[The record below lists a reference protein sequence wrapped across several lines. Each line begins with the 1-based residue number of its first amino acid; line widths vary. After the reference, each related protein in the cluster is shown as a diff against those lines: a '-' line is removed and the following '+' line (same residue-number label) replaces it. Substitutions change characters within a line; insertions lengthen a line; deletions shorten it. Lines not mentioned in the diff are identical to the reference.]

1 MKVVTR
7 VFLYDENEKVFGQG
21 PYELLNHIQ
30 KTGSLKA
37 AANEMGLS
45 YSKALKMMNI
55 AQKGLPFELTKKTV
69 GGKGGGGSVLTDEA
83 IVFLEK
89 YKAFKEACDEA
100 NRKLYSEY
108 FSEL

>member
-7 VFLYDENEKVFGQG
+7 VFLYDEDNKVFGQG
-21 PYELLNHIQ
+21 PYELLMHIH

-45 YSKALKMMNI
+45 YSKALKMLST

-69 GGKGGGGSVLTDEA
+69 GGKGGAE
-83 IVFLEK
+83 VFLLM
-89 YKAFKEACDEA
+89 
-100 NRKLYSEY
+100 KLLP
-108 FSEL
+108 F